1 MNQLQGTSIKTI
13 LFFCFFFTGMNACKD
28 DYNSVVPYVIV
39 DMNINPTNYI
49 ELNIPAGTA
58 FFKNVGYG
66 GIFIVNNWGDTTY
79 PYLSFD
85 AACTNEAPSSV
96 SVVEVKENGT
106 GIATCPTCGSQFMLF
121 GGNGAPIKGPAVQ
134 PLRQY
139 QTTSVNGRII
149 IRN

>member
-1 MNQLQGTSIKTI
+1 MFYPIRKLYTPILIIAFLLTGT
-13 LFFCFFFTGMNACKD
+13 NACKD
-28 DYNSVVPYVIV
+28 DYNSVIPYVIV
-39 DMNINPTNYI
+39 KMDINPTNYI
-49 ELNIPAGTA
+49 DLNIPAGTA
-58 FFKNVGYG
+58 FFEKEGYG

-79 PYLSFD
+79 PYLAFD

-96 SVVEVKENGT
+96 SVVVVKENGT

-139 QTTSVNGRII
+139 QAISASGRII
-149 IRN
+149 VRN